1 MIQFVTLNTI
11 TTDLLN
17 IIRGAQI
24 TQSEP
29 ISKRQLEAWVHEYR
43 AKLIKQDLDKG
54 KVPNPAYV
62 QVLQAL
68 ELEEV
73 DEAEGTTV
81 DTDYQT
87 FRTKLQIPKVL
98 DLNFKQGF
106 FYVGTV
112 TGQEIQFSSEAK
124 ARWQEHKKYTSNDP
138 VAYLKDNYIYVTND
152 RNFRYITVRGVFEVP
167 PEVSHLNNP
176 NETVTDVTENSPYP
190 IPINMLPTLKE
201 MILKVELGIESRA
214 YSDLTNDSASK
225 VEPNLTGEVRHSAR
239 TTTRA

>member
-11 TTDLLN
+11 VTDMLN
-17 IIRGAQI
+17 IIRGSQL

-54 KVPNPAYV
+54 KLVNSDYI
-62 QVLQAL
+62 QSLQAL

-87 FRTKLQIPKVL
+87 FRTKLQLPKTI
-98 DLNFKQGF
+98 DLNFKTGF
-106 FYVGTV
+106 TYIGTI
-112 TGQEIQFSSEAK
+112 TGQEIQFGSEAK
-124 ARWQEHKKYTSNDP
+124 SRWQEYKKYTANERI
-138 VAYLKDNYIYVTND
+138 AYLKNDYIYVTND
-152 RNFRYITVRGVFEVP
+152 DEIRYITVRGVFEIP

-176 NETVTDVTENSPYP
+176 NESVTDVTENSEYP
-190 IPINMLPTLKE
+190 IPINMIPTLKQ
-201 MILKVELGIESRA
+201 MILQGELGIEALA
-214 YSDLTNDSASK
+214 YSDITNDSASK
-225 VEPNLTGEVRHSAR
+225 TEPMVSGVNQTA
-239 TTTRA
+239 TRKLN

>member
-1 MIQFVTLNTI
+1 MITFVTLNTI

-17 IIRGAQI
+17 IIRGAQL

-29 ISKRQLEAWVHEYR
+29 ISKRQVEAWVHEYR

-54 KVPNPAYV
+54 KIPNPDYI

-87 FRTKLQIPKVL
+87 FRTKLQIPNVL
-98 DLNFKQGF
+98 DLNFKSGF
-106 FYVGTV
+106 FYIGTV

-124 ARWQEHKKYTSNDP
+124 SRWQSYKKYTANDP
-138 VAYLKDNYIYVTND
+138 IAYLKDGYIYITND
-152 RNFRYITVRGVFEVP
+152 RNLRYITVRGIFEVP
-167 PEVSHLNNP
+167 PMVSHLNNP
-176 NETVTDVTENSPYP
+176 NETITDVTENSPYP
-190 IPINMLPTLKE
+190 IPINMIPTLKQ
-201 MILKVELGIESRA
+201 MILKSELGIEAQA

-225 VEPNLTGEVRHSAR
+225 VEPNLTTEVKQ
-239 TTTRA
+239 TRYTRG